1 MKAFAELYQLL
12 DQTNKTNAKVEL
24 LVGYFNAASAS
35 DKLWVLALFSGRT
48 IKRTIKTNQ
57 LRDYCC
63 EYGSIE
69 PWLFDECYQV
79 VGDLAEVMASI
90 LPNSKGAD
98 QPPGLEEC
106 IERIRSMKGQSDDEK
121 KKLLFDTWSQLHSF
135 ERFVFNKLISGGFRI
150 GVSQKL
156 VCKALSLHTGVDENV
171 LAHRLMGNWSPDNT
185 DFESLVLNASEKDNH
200 SQPYPFCLAYPVESE
215 VADLGIADDWQAEW
229 KWDGIRGQLIVRG
242 GEMYLW
248 SRGEE
253 LVTDKFP
260 ELAILKDILPEGTV
274 LDGELL
280 PYKFNQPLA
289 FRDLQLRLN
298 RKTVS
303 AKLQKE
309 VPVIFM
315 AYDLLESD
323 SVDRRAESLA
333 SRRSRLE
340 AIVKLA
346 DTTLLI
352 ISPLVNFCD
361 WQDLTLQRESSRA
374 KMSEGLMLKAKSSVY
389 ETGRKKGAW
398 WKWKVNPFTID
409 AVLIYA
415 QRGHGRRANMY
426 TDYTFALWDDGV
438 LVPFAKAYSGLT
450 DEEIRKVDDFIK
462 KNTKEKFGPVRSV
475 NAELV
480 FEIAFEAVNI
490 STRHKSGVAVRFP
503 RIQRWRNDKKPQDAN
518 SLQDLKALS
527 AL

>member
-12 DQTNKTNAKVEL
+12 DQTNKTNAKVAL
-24 LVGYFNAASAS
+24 LVDYFNASTAS
-35 DKLWVLALFSGRT
+35 DKLWVLALFTGRT
-48 IKRTIKTNQ
+48 VKRTINTTQ
-57 LRDYCC
+57 LRDFCC
-63 EYGSIE
+63 EYGNIA
-69 PWLFDECYQV
+69 PWMFDECYQV

-90 LPNSKGAD
+90 LPDGEGSDN
-98 QPPGLEEC
+98 PPGLQEC
-106 IERIRSMKGQSDDEK
+106 IERIRLMKGSSDEVK
-121 KKLLFDTWSQLHSF
+121 KEVLFNTWSQLYSF

-156 VCKALSLHTGVDENV
+156 VCKALSLHTGVDENI

-185 DFESLVLNASEKDNH
+185 NFESLVLNASETENH
-200 SQPYPFCLAYPVESE
+200 SQPYPFCLAYPIDGD
-215 VADLGIADDWQAEW
+215 VADLGVPDDWQAEW

-260 ELAILKDILPEGTV
+260 ELYSLKDVLPEGTV

-298 RKTVS
+298 RKNVS
-303 AKLQKE
+303 VKLQKD

-323 SVDRRAESLA
+323 CIDRRTESLEI
-333 SRRSRLE
+333 RRARLE
-340 AIVKLA
+340 TIVKLA
-346 DTTLLI
+346 DTSLLI
-352 ISPLVNFCD
+352 VSPLVNFSN
-361 WQDLTLQRESSRA
+361 WQDLALQRESSRA
-374 KMSEGLMLKAKSSVY
+374 MVSEGLMVKSKSSAY
-389 ETGRKKGAW
+389 ETGRRKGAW

-415 QRGHGRRANMY
+415 QKGHGRRANMY
-426 TDYTFALWDDGV
+426 TDYTFALWDDGA

-475 NAELV
+475 NHELV
-480 FEIAFEAVNI
+480 FEIAFEAVNL
-490 STRHKSGVAVRFP
+490 SARHKSGVAVRFP
-503 RIQRWRNDKKPQDAN
+503 RIQRWRSDKKPQDAN
-518 SLQDLKALS
+518 SLLDLKALIS
-527 AL
+527 L